1 MRPIDGRGDGRFRAG
16 PWQRLVIASVA
27 LAAAVAFEGVS
38 TGQVAPF
45 EAVKDAFQPRTVQ
58 REGGLPP
65 WAFPTLDEFRKRYDR
80 HDRDAKPVR
89 VLEASACVITSD
101 GPETRVGL
109 RLVGSIRGAGRKWT
123 IDPVLTLIRRP
134 GATRNPLHRRMR
146 WTITAGSWD
155 SGRVNLRAE
164 YGRTRV
170 ELTGARIT
178 QAPAV
183 PIGCWVD
190 WIYAE
195 TLLAHGLD
203 SAPDPKLPVGQCSR
217 DPAPAQVAM
226 RIADRAE
233 FRGDLG
239 RFLRMRFRI
248 VGDLFDREAW
258 SSTDDVVRSPRLDSI
273 TEAPVDVARLLA
285 GIVLRFETEETPCPR
300 PNPWRLGR
308 AIACSEIAGTMT
320 ARLRTLVEDP
330 SLDEWNR
337 LRALVTLA
345 SVLSYD
351 RSRPP
356 LGEHDAR
363 TRTDEDVAGELRKLR
378 LPRIGEYWL
387 EAE

>member
-1 MRPIDGRGDGRFRAG
+1 MRRIDGRGDGRFRSG
-16 PWQRLVIASVA
+16 PWLRLVIVGAG

-45 EAVKDAFQPRTVQ
+45 EAAKDAFQPRTVQ
-58 REGGLPP
+58 RAAGLPP
-65 WAFPTLDEFRKRYDR
+65 WAFPTLDEFRKRYER

-101 GPETRVGL
+101 GPESRVGS

-123 IDPVLTLIRRP
+123 IDPVLPLIPRSDGTTGP
-134 GATRNPLHRRMR
+134 IVHDMN
-146 WTITAGSWD
+146 WTMTAGSWD
-155 SGRVNLRAE
+155 LGRVNLRAE
-164 YGRTRV
+164 YGEWQV
-170 ELTGARIT
+170 ELTEARIT
-178 QAPAV
+178 QGPTV

-190 WIYAE
+190 WVYAE

-203 SAPDPKLPVGQCSR
+203 SDPELPVGRCSR
-217 DPAPAQVAM
+217 DPAPEQVAT
-226 RIADRAE
+226 RVERDAE
-233 FRGDLG
+233 AGGNLG
-239 RFLRMRFRI
+239 RFLRMRFRT
-248 VGDLFDREAW
+248 VGDIFERVAW
-258 SSTDDVVRSPRLDSI
+258 SSADDVVRSPSLDSI
-273 TEAPVDVARLLA
+273 ARAPIDVVRLVA
-285 GIVLRFETEETPCPR
+285 GLVLWFEGEETASPR

-308 AIACSEIAGTMT
+308 AIACSEIAGTMA
-320 ARLRTLVEDP
+320 ARIRTLVQDP

-337 LRALVTLA
+337 LRALVALA

-387 EAE
+387 GAE